1 MKKILGFI
9 LTIAAVSTSLA
20 SVVGLESEV
29 YATSEYGIT
38 HRLYVTFDGSGDELV
53 AIYGTVG
60 ENENSPLSVLSSAP
74 IFNSTLGTNF
84 GEGINPVFFGAFPE
98 VEFDSWFTIGTSDN
112 SGSGGV
118 NSVGMESYLADF
130 NNGDGFTV
138 ESFTG
143 ASWFVIPGASADAIS
158 GADNRV
164 LIAQLTTN
172 GVVDVVINVQSDDAA
187 GNTSNTTG
195 LTLSFPQIE
204 TGCMDADACN
214 YNPLAELDDDSCAYP
229 GDTCDDADTNTI
241 GDVYSENCAC
251 VGETVVEGCTD
262 NSACNFNPEAN
273 QTDSSC
279 YFEGDS
285 CDDGDATTG
294 GDVYNANCSCEG
306 FDIVFGCTDAGACNY
321 EEAAEASDG
330 SCVFP
335 GDACD
340 DGLNNTLNDVYQSD
354 CSCSGDL
361 VPTGPAG
368 LDYEVYATSEY
379 GTTYRVFATFD
390 APTNELIA
398 VYGTQAAPLSI
409 ATTTSFFNSTL
420 GANFGEGINPLFFS
434 AFPEVEFDSWFTIG
448 SFDNTGSGGVN
459 SVGMESYFTAFNAG
473 NGFTID
479 TFIGGSWFVVPGASA
494 DAISGE
500 DNRVLVAQ
508 LTTDG
513 VVSLTMNFQYD
524 DLEGNSNNTDGVTL
538 SFPEVAAGCT
548 EEEACNYD
556 ADAEANDGSCSYP
569 GDACDDGDSGTM
581 NDMYDANCGCE
592 GEVIIAGCTESAA
605 CNYDPLANVNDGSCA
620 SIDECGV
627 CGGDGIAEG
636 ACDCEGN
643 GPETYYSCEGVCLN
657 DVDGDGIC
665 DELEIPGCV
674 DEMACNY
681 NEDATDD
688 YRRLQLSR

>member
-1 MKKILGFI
+1 M
-9 LTIAAVSTSLA
+9 
-20 SVVGLESEV
+20 
-29 YATSEYGIT
+29 
-38 HRLYVTFDGSGDELV
+38 
-53 AIYGTVG
+53 
-60 ENENSPLSVLSSAP
+60 
-74 IFNSTLGTNF
+74 
-84 GEGINPVFFGAFPE
+84 
-98 VEFDSWFTIGTSDN
+98 
-112 SGSGGV
+112 
-118 NSVGMESYLADF
+118 
-130 NNGDGFTV
+130 
-138 ESFTG
+138 
-143 ASWFVIPGASADAIS
+143 
-158 GADNRV
+158 
-164 LIAQLTTN
+164 
-172 GVVDVVINVQSDDAA
+172 
-187 GNTSNTTG
+187 
-195 LTLSFPQIE
+195 
-204 TGCMDADACN
+204 
-214 YNPLAELDDDSCAYP
+214 
-229 GDTCDDADTNTI
+229 
-241 GDVYSENCAC
+241 
-251 VGETVVEGCTD
+251 
-262 NSACNFNPEAN
+262 
-273 QTDSSC
+273 
-279 YFEGDS
+279 
-285 CDDGDATTG
+285 
-294 GDVYNANCSCEG
+294 
-306 FDIVFGCTDAGACNY
+306 
-321 EEAAEASDG
+321 
-330 SCVFP
+330 
-335 GDACD
+335 
-340 DGLNNTLNDVYQSD
+340 NNTLNDVYQSD

-665 DELEIPGCV
+665 DELEIPGCT
-674 DEMACNY
+674 DELACNY